1 MMTDRSLN
9 LVIWRVRVAS
19 DYWLILTKLSILDA
33 LCGAELRMSADD
45 QGTTASRAARN
56 ILRCGFIRGLLRHG
70 YSAENSQAV
79 FWLSPYLC
87 THSDPLAY
95 DLKRRLM
102 FRLCGL
108 PLVRQAGGSCFR
120 DLSLPVVRKA
130 NPTPI
135 APAAAGY
142 RLAATLLNV
151 RLRLVPT
158 VPITTTAATAINAAI
173 KPYSIAVTP
182 SSFSIKR
189 RKHSRLRIISSP
201 FQGLDDRKWTA
212 DLAKSLRLALKRCD
226 SRTHPKWAE
235 VTAPKSGRP
244 ASPRPQTICVYSH
257 NRA

>member
-70 YSAENSQAV
+70 YSAENSQVV

-87 THSDPLAY
+87 IHPDLLAD

-120 DLSLPVVRKA
+120 DLSLPVVRKGEPDA
-130 NPTPI
+130 DSSSCRRLQ
-135 APAAAGY
+135 AG
-142 RLAATLLNV
+142 
-151 RLRLVPT
+151 
-158 VPITTTAATAINAAI
+158 
-173 KPYSIAVTP
+173 
-182 SSFSIKR
+182 
-189 RKHSRLRIISSP
+189 
-201 FQGLDDRKWTA
+201 G
-212 DLAKSLRLALKRCD
+212 DLAKCQAKIGADGPHHYDRGNGNQCRDQAVLDRRNTFLIFD
-226 SRTHPKWAE
+226 QT
-235 VTAPKSGRP
+235 
-244 ASPRPQTICVYSH
+244 PQ
-257 NRA
+257 AQ